1 METGNDLDFI
11 QITHSNMRFVGEMIR
26 AGNKDIIR
34 NDLYAQTKVYGLNTE
49 KAKWIAGFLIEADLL
64 EEPQYLHLKATR
76 LVNVFIKELPL
87 VEDEAESIINVIIL
101 RARCNPRIG
110 VNYVSDG
117 ISVKT

>member
-1 METGNDLDFI
+1 
-11 QITHSNMRFVGEMIR
+11 MRFVGEMIR